1 MGTLKTLQGKFRGCS
16 KKYSEKECT
25 GNFLRNVLENV
36 EKKNKRLS
44 SSDFRRRTDAI
55 LQKIIEKNAEKENSD
70 KRPNKVQDI
79 VQEKLSKESSGERA

>member
-1 MGTLKTLQGKFRGCS
+1 MLQEILRKGMHRQLS
-16 KKYSEKECT
+16 KECP
-25 GNFLRNVLENV
+25 GDCR
-36 EKKNKRLS
+36 KKNKRLS